1 MNEDMPSVNS
11 EWNALLKKDNQIVSY
26 IMDSLNIRPEE
37 CKVVKIQ
44 GRSKHGVQLC
54 SIERSI
60 RNNANPEKNGLTY
73 LSMRAIH
80 YWKTLYENRMNDE
93 NINKEEKI
101 SRAMHEDIR
110 NTLYSEINELNNM
123 IDGKGVVDKYIYD
136 TATKERDEWESKYKK
151 LDTNYNTTL
160 EIAIE
165 NEKKYA
171 NQEVIRLESKVKFL
185 EEELRKMS
193 KISAKNQ

>member
-11 EWNALLKKDNQIVSY
+11 KWNALLKNDNEIVKY
-26 IMDSLNIRPEE
+26 IMDSLMIRPEE
-37 CKVVKIQ
+37 CKVNKIE
-44 GRSKHGVQLC
+44 GRTKHGVQLC
-54 SIERSI
+54 SVERSI

-80 YWKTLYENRMNDE
+80 YWRTLYELRMNDE
-93 NINKEEKI
+93 NFDKDNKI
-101 SRAMHEDIR
+101 SKAMHDDIR
-110 NTLYSEINELNNM
+110 YTLYAEIKELNNM
-123 IDGKGVVDKYIYD
+123 INGKGVVDKYHYD
-136 TATKERDEWESKYKK
+136 KVCQERDESEYKYKE
-151 LDTNYNTTL
+151 LDANYNKNMK
-160 EIAIE
+160 IAIE

-193 KISAKNQ
+193 KSAQKN

>member
-11 EWNALLKKDNQIVSY
+11 EWNTLLENNNEIVSY
-26 IMDSLNIRPEE
+26 IMDSLMIRPEE

-44 GRSKHGVQLC
+44 GRTKHGVQLC

-60 RNNANPEKNGLTY
+60 RNNADPEKNGLTY

-80 YWKTLYENRMNDE
+80 YWKTLYESRVNDPD
-93 NINKEEKI
+93 IDKSKI
-101 SRAMHEDIR
+101 TKAMHDDIR
-110 NTLYSEINELNNM
+110 NTLYAEIKELNNM
-123 IDGKGVVDKYIYD
+123 ISGKGVVDKYLYD
-136 TATKERDEWESKYKK
+136 KATSERDEWESKYNK
-151 LDTNYNTTL
+151 LDDNYNKNL
-160 EIAIE
+160 DIAIE
-165 NEKKYA
+165 TEKKYA

-193 KISAKNQ
+193 KSAQKH

>member
-11 EWNALLKKDNQIVSY
+11 KWNALLKNDNEIVKY
-26 IMDSLNIRPEE
+26 IMDSLMIRPEE
-37 CKVVKIQ
+37 CKVNKIE
-44 GRSKHGVQLC
+44 GRTKHGVQLC
-54 SIERSI
+54 SVERSI

-80 YWKTLYENRMNDE
+80 YWRTLYELRMNDE
-93 NINKEEKI
+93 NFDKDNKI
-101 SRAMHEDIR
+101 SKAMHDDIR
-110 NTLYSEINELNNM
+110 YTLYAEIKELNNM
-123 IDGKGVVDKYIYD
+123 INGKGVVDKYHYD
-136 TATKERDEWESKYKK
+136 KVCQERDESEYKYKE
-151 LDTNYNTTL
+151 LDANYNKNMK
-160 EIAIE
+160 IAIE

-193 KISAKNQ
+193 KSAKKE